1 MIVIAQGFSTDCLS
15 DSYSYLQWSY
25 VSVIVVV
32 KGFGTDC
39 LSDSNSYLQWS
50 YVSMII
56 IVQGFGTY
64 CLSFFVRRVHFFL
77 MSERKEN
84 QNNRKW
90 LISAKKP
97 PSYE

>member
-1 MIVIAQGFSTDCLS
+1 MIVIVQGCGTDCLS
-15 DSYSYLQWSY
+15 VNDNYLQWSY
-25 VSVIVVV
+25 VSMIVIAQC
-32 KGFGTDC
+32 FGTDN

-56 IVQGFGTY
+56 IVQGFGAY
-64 CLSFFVRRVHFFL
+64 CLSFFVRRIHFFL

-90 LISAKKP
+90 PISSKKP
-97 PSYE
+97 LSYE